1 MFRVH
6 YRVLLSISVSLVG
19 FTYPSDFPDYPGRQH
34 FFASSSS
41 FGKPLETSK
50 PFVWLFVVHSLLT
63 DRRVDV
69 ADEMPPRKKS
79 KIKVSKHSCRRQI
92 ISTSLA
98 RGIVLLYLTL
108 PWQG

>member
-6 YRVLLSISVSLVG
+6 YRVLLSILVSLVG

-50 PFVWLFVVHSLLT
+50 PFVWLFVAHSLLT
-63 DRRVDV
+63 DYGVFIDRV
-69 ADEMPPRKKS
+69 
-79 KIKVSKHSCRRQI
+79 
-92 ISTSLA
+92 
-98 RGIVLLYLTL
+98 
-108 PWQG
+108 